1 MKIDAKKIG
10 FDKPFDVKPS
20 VKLERKSDL
29 MTIKALQFQALDAKP
44 RNLDPTKQDYADTL
58 LKMYEEKGKLTDDSE
73 KFLKDVFKL
82 TAKQVDHL
90 EENVQSMDELVEY
103 VIYVIQ
109 RLQNMSDK
117 QIELEQ
123 KKQAEANKEA
133 DPKK

>member
-20 VKLERKSDL
+20 VRLERKSDL
-29 MTIKALQFQALDAKP
+29 MTIKALQFQALDAKS
-44 RNLDPTKQDYADTL
+44 RKLDPTKQDYADTL

-82 TAKQVDHL
+82 TAKQVDHI

>member
-1 MKIDAKKIG
+1 MKINAKKIG

-29 MTIKALQFQALDAKP
+29 MTIKALQFQALQVKAQ
-44 RNLDPTKQDYADTL
+44 NLDPTKQDYADAL
-58 LKMYEEKGKLTDDSE
+58 LKMYEEKGKLADEAE

-82 TAKQVDHL
+82 TAKQVDHI
-90 EENVQSMDELVEY
+90 EENVQSMDELVDY
-103 VIYVIQ
+103 VIYVVQ

-123 KKQAEANKEA
+123 KKQVEANKEA

>member
-1 MKIDAKKIG
+1 
-10 FDKPFDVKPS
+10 
-20 VKLERKSDL
+20 
-29 MTIKALQFQALDAKP
+29 
-44 RNLDPTKQDYADTL
+44 
-58 LKMYEEKGKLTDDSE
+58 
-73 KFLKDVFKL
+73 
-82 TAKQVDHL
+82 
-90 EENVQSMDELVEY
+90 MDELAEY

>member
-29 MTIKALQFQALDAKP
+29 MTIKALQFQALNAKS

-82 TAKQVDHL
+82 TAKQVDHI

>member
-20 VKLERKSDL
+20 VRLERKSDL
-29 MTIKALQFQALDAKP
+29 MTIKTLQFQALDAKY
-44 RNLDPTKQDYADTL
+44 RNLNPTKKDYADTL

-82 TAKQVDHL
+82 TAKQVDHI

>member
-29 MTIKALQFQALDAKP
+29 MTIKALQFQALQVKAQ
-44 RNLDPTKQDYADTL
+44 NLDPTKQDYADTL
-58 LKMYEEKGKLTDDSE
+58 LKMYEEKGKLADEAE

-82 TAKQVDHL
+82 TAKQVDHI
-90 EENVQSMDELVEY
+90 EENVQSMDELVDY
-103 VIYVIQ
+103 VIYVVQ

-123 KKQAEANKEA
+123 KKQVEANKEA

>member
-20 VKLERKSDL
+20 VRLERKSDL
-29 MTIKALQFQALDAKP
+29 MTIKALQFQALQVKAQ
-44 RNLDPTKQDYADTL
+44 NLDPTKQDYADTL
-58 LKMYEEKGKLTDDSE
+58 LKMYEEKGKLADEAE

-82 TAKQVDHL
+82 TAKQVDHI
-90 EENVQSMDELVEY
+90 EENVQSMDELVDY

-123 KKQAEANKEA
+123 KKQVEANKEA

>member
-29 MTIKALQFQALDAKP
+29 MTIKALQFQALDAKS
-44 RNLDPTKQDYADTL
+44 RKLDPTKQDYADTL

-82 TAKQVDHL
+82 TAKQVDHI

>member
-29 MTIKALQFQALDAKP
+29 MTIKALQFQALQVKAQ
-44 RNLDPTKQDYADTL
+44 NLDPTKQDYADTL
-58 LKMYEEKGKLTDDSE
+58 LKMYEEKGKLADEAE

-82 TAKQVDHL
+82 TAKQVDHI

>member
-1 MKIDAKKIG
+1 
-10 FDKPFDVKPS
+10 
-20 VKLERKSDL
+20 
-29 MTIKALQFQALDAKP
+29 MTGNSA
-44 RNLDPTKQDYADTL
+44 
-58 LKMYEEKGKLTDDSE
+58 GKLTDDSE

-82 TAKQVDHL
+82 TAKQVDHI

>member
-29 MTIKALQFQALDAKP
+29 MTIKALQFQALEAKF

-82 TAKQVDHL
+82 TAKQVDHI

>member
-29 MTIKALQFQALDAKP
+29 MTIKALQFQALQVKAQ
-44 RNLDPTKQDYADTL
+44 NLDPTKQDYADTL
-58 LKMYEEKGKLTDDSE
+58 LKMYEEKGKLADEAE

-82 TAKQVDHL
+82 TAKQVDHI

-123 KKQAEANKEA
+123 KKQVEANKEA